1 MIVKVIMRRKESKT
15 RDKIINSALRI
26 FAQKGFFRTTV
37 EDIADATGVAK
48 GTVYL
53 YFRNKEDLYIA
64 SIEEHFNRALQML
77 TDVEQSSGTA
87 GDKMRKLANDYVDYV
102 THLRTTYMPFTL
114 ENMNL
119 TGKTLKK
126 IHSAIEPKMLSM
138 VEMISNIIKRGI
150 EQNEFR
156 NVNPR
161 LAAFYFMNTI
171 RTIFFNHFYTAGD
184 SIKTE
189 SMLELYFEG
198 LNKRR

>member
-1 MIVKVIMRRKESKT
+1 MK
-15 RDKIINSALRI
+15 NALRI

-53 YFRNKEDLYIA
+53 YFSNKEDLYIA

-77 TDVEQSSGTA
+77 TDVEQASGTA
-87 GDKMRKLANDYVDYV
+87 GDKMKKIANDYVDYV
-102 THLRTTYMPFTL
+102 TQLRTTYLPFTL
-114 ENMNL
+114 ESMNL

-126 IHSAIEPKMLSM
+126 IHSTIEPKLQ
-138 VEMISNIIKRGI
+138 EMIEMIGRIIKDGI

-156 NVNPR
+156 SVEPR

-171 RTIFFNHFYTAGD
+171 RTIFFNHFYVAGN
-184 SIKTE
+184 SIKIE